1 MSRNFYL
8 KEHKAPKL
16 MLYNNSHS
24 LYTITE
30 EALSE
35 LMNVIEITAPGGPEV
50 LALAQR
56 ERPTPQAGQVL
67 IKVAAAGVNRPDV
80 FQRQGIYPPPPGAS
94 DLPGL
99 EVAGTLVAGDIS
111 GTDLKLG
118 DAVCALVPGG
128 GYAEYV
134 ITSAQHCLP
143 VPSNLSLIEA
153 AGLAETCFTV
163 YSNVWMRAA
172 LQPGETL
179 LVHGGA
185 SGIGTTAIQ
194 MAVALGHTVYATA
207 GSDERVQ
214 AIEALGAIGINYKTH
229 DFAAVIEEHSQGKG
243 VNVILDMV
251 AGDYIDRGLRCLAD
265 DGRLVVIA
273 LLGGAKSTINMAQI
287 LRRRLHITG
296 SNLRPQTDA
305 KKAEMAQGLRQHIW
319 PLIEAGKVKPLIY
332 ATYPLNQAA
341 QAHALMES
349 GAQIGKIIL
358 TV

>member
-1 MSRNFYL
+1 
-8 KEHKAPKL
+8 
-16 MLYNNSHS
+16 
-24 LYTITE
+24 
-30 EALSE
+30 
-35 LMNVIEITAPGGPEV
+35 MNVVEIREPGGPEV
-50 LALAQR
+50 LVLAQR
-56 ERPTPQAGQVL
+56 ELPQPQAGQVL

-80 FQRQGIYPPPPGAS
+80 FQRKGAYPPPPGAS

-99 EVAGTLVAGDIS
+99 EVAGTIVGGDLTQ
-111 GTDLKLG
+111 TDLQIG

-134 ITSAQHCLP
+134 LTNAQHCLP
-143 VPSNLSLIEA
+143 VPSNLTMTEA

-163 YSNVWMRAA
+163 YSNVWMRAG
-172 LQPGETL
+172 LQTGESL

-194 MAVALGHTVYATA
+194 MAVAQGHTVYATV
-207 GSDERVQ
+207 GSDARIK
-214 AIEALGAIGINYKTH
+214 AIEELGAIGINYKTQ
-229 DFAAVIEEHSQGKG
+229 DFVEVIKEKTEGKG

-251 AGDYIDRGLRCLAD
+251 AGEYIDRGLNCLAD

-273 LLGGAKSTINMAQI
+273 LLGGAKSTLNMAQI
-287 LRRRLHITG
+287 LRRRLLVTG

-305 KKAEMAQGLRQHIW
+305 KKAEMARGLKKNIW
-319 PLIEAGKVKPLIY
+319 PLIETGALRPLVY
-332 ATYPLNQAA
+332 ATFPLAQAA
-341 QAHALMES
+341 QAHTLMES

>member
-1 MSRNFYL
+1 M
-8 KEHKAPKL
+8 
-16 MLYNNSHS
+16 
-24 LYTITE
+24 
-30 EALSE
+30 SE

-56 ERPTPQAGQVL
+56 EIPIPQAGQVL

-94 DLPGL
+94 ELPGL
-99 EVAGTLVAGDIS
+99 EVAGTVVAGDLT
-111 GTDLKLG
+111 GTDLQLG

-134 ITSAQHCLP
+134 VTSAQHCLP
-143 VPSNLSLIEA
+143 VPKNLSLVEA

-172 LQPGETL
+172 LQPGESL

-214 AIEALGAIGINYKTH
+214 AIEALGAVGINYKTH
-229 DFAAVIEEHSQGKG
+229 DFVEVVQQHTQGKG

-251 AGDYIDRGLRCLAD
+251 AGEYIDRGLQCLAD

-296 SNLRPQTDA
+296 SNLRPQSDA
-305 KKAEMAQGLRQHIW
+305 KKADMAHGLRQHIW
-319 PLIEAGKVKPLIY
+319 PLIEAGELRPLIY
-332 ATYPLNQAA
+332 ATYPLKEAA
-341 QAHALMES
+341 QAHSLMES
-349 GAQIGKIIL
+349 GVQIGKIIL